1 MASQPPK
8 PENMTDEEEIA
19 WAIDKLSKCIKRRKS
34 QQAFADVVEAAK
46 AQFLDPRAKA
56 AGAENGN
63 AFYSIAALTIRSTII
78 KEPVVRLHR
87 TALFLLIRLFTPHHL
102 AHMFLAACA
111 PRQVDA
117 ALSLAW
123 TQVTEACH
131 AVTGLDF
138 LTKREYSIMMR

>member
-87 TALFLLIRLFTPHHL
+87 TAHSSFSSDFLLHIIWLTCSLLRVRLG
-102 AHMFLAACA
+102 
-111 PRQVDA
+111 R
-117 ALSLAW
+117 
-123 TQVTEACH
+123 
-131 AVTGLDF
+131 
-138 LTKREYSIMMR
+138 LTRRSRSRGRK